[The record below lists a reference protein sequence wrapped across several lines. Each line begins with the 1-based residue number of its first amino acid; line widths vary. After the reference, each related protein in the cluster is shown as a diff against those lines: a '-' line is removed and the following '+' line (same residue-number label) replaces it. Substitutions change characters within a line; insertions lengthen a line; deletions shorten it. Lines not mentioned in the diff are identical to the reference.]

1 MKKIL
6 ALTEI
11 LLLMFCLMGC
21 AEKGTSSPPV
31 LEDIIE
37 ADGLVKSCT
46 YDGVQHDI
54 ITDLPENTQNAPLV
68 VMLHGYGDT
77 AANFRSSVMF
87 HERANEEGYA
97 VVYVTGACD
106 PDDTTSSNGW
116 TSWDDGTGND
126 DLGFLTALAKQLQ
139 KRYNLDPDRTYAV
152 GFSNGAFMA
161 HRLAVQ
167 AGDTYSAVVSVS
179 GMMQQSVW
187 RKRGKTNNVGV
198 FQLTGEKDDV
208 VPKNSDGSAAFT
220 SAPAIEDVMNYWAE
234 SDGLE
239 LTETSVIGK
248 GSQLKKYTGS
258 SGRQVWDLFI
268 KDGRH
273 SWQWSDNDVN
283 GIDTT
288 ELILEFLDSQSL

>member
-1 MKKIL
+1 MKKVF
-6 ALTEI
+6 ALIEV
-11 LLLMFCLMGC
+11 LLVTFCLIGC
-21 AEKGTSSPPV
+21 AVRRAPSPPPV

-37 ADGLVKSCT
+37 ADGLVTSCT
-46 YDGVQHDI
+46 FDGVQHDI

-77 AANFRSSVMF
+77 ADNFRNSVRF

-106 PDDTTSSNGW
+106 PDDRTSSNCW

-126 DLGFLTALAKQLQ
+126 DLGFLRALAKHLQ
-139 KRYNLDPDRTYAV
+139 ERYGLDPGRTYAV

-161 HRLAVQ
+161 HRLAAQ

-187 RKRGKTNNVGV
+187 KKRPETNNAGV

-208 VPKNSDGSAAFT
+208 VPKKSDGSADHV
-220 SAPAIEDVMNYWAE
+220 SAPAIEDVMSYWAE

-239 LTETSVIGK
+239 LTEISEIGK

-273 SWQWSDNDVN
+273 TWKWSDNDIN

-288 ELILEFLDSQSL
+288 ELILEFLDAQS